1 MIMSQSFLF
10 YLDSSGNWLRNTG
23 IMRASTDVTCK
34 LDGRHVCSVWAA
46 PVKLDPDMHV
56 ILFLFRG
63 RGGRRWVSPN
73 MA

>member
-1 MIMSQSFLF
+1 
-10 YLDSSGNWLRNTG
+10 
-23 IMRASTDVTCK
+23 MRASTDVTWK

-63 RGGRRWVSPN
+63 GGGDDEFSPTWRN
-73 MA
+73 

>member
-1 MIMSQSFLF
+1 
-10 YLDSSGNWLRNTG
+10 
-23 IMRASTDVTCK
+23 MRASTDVTWK

-63 RGGRRWVSPN
+63 GVDDEFSPTWRN
-73 MA
+73 

>member
-1 MIMSQSFLF
+1 
-10 YLDSSGNWLRNTG
+10 
-23 IMRASTDVTCK
+23 MRASTDVTWK

-63 RGGRRWVSPN
+63 GGATMSFPRHGVTSLLLRQCVSQFRLHLVCYHV
-73 MA
+73 